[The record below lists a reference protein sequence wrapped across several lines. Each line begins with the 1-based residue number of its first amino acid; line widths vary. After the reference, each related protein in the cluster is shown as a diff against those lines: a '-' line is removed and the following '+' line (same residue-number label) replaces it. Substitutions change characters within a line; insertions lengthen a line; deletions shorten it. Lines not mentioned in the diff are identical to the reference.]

1 MEYLASPYTSPDPML
16 RAERKRLA
24 AAAAA
29 RLMLAGRMIYS
40 PIVHG
45 GAIEDHLPQEMP
57 HDWWMR
63 QCIAV
68 LRRCDR
74 LVVLRIPGWRE
85 SRGVTLEIEFAQTAG
100 IPIEFVE
107 A

>member
-1 MEYLASPYTSPDPML
+1 
-16 RAERKRLA
+16 
-24 AAAAA
+24 
-29 RLMLAGRMIYS
+29 
-40 PIVHG
+40 
-45 GAIEDHLPQEMP
+45 
-57 HDWWMR
+57 
-63 QCIAV
+63 V